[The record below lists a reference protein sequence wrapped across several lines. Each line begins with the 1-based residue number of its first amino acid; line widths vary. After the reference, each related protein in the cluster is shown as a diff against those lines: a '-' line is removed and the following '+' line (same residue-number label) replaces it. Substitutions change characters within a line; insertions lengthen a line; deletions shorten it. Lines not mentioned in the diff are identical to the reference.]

1 MSVLRSIGDSLS
13 LFRRLNQY
21 FVVSASRQVESFMNR
36 VAVHKAIRR
45 RFSESSRVDEGGIIV
60 VGEGSKT
67 DFSSAGSNATLV
79 NDGCPSLNI
88 HRRQK
93 RRINID
99 RIGVILS
106 DLPGKAL
113 RISR

>member
-1 MSVLRSIGDSLS
+1 
-13 LFRRLNQY
+13 
-21 FVVSASRQVESFMNR
+21 MNR
-36 VAVHKAIRR
+36 VVVHKAIRR
-45 RFSESSRVDEGGIIV
+45 QFLESSRVDERGIIV

-93 RRINID
+93 RSTNAD
-99 RIGVILS
+99 RIGRILS

-113 RISR
+113 KISR